1 MSFIKAKDLDKIK
14 KSSFDFSSNDLIKD
28 LLFTGYNYVGEFAG
42 EIFDGSTQQLFK
54 NMENVDGNII
64 SHDKEYFLWVSN
76 KWNKLYEIDTANTK
90 GFITNNISPYSYE
103 NVNFIDGT
111 INYSYYESTN

>member
-1 MSFIKAKDLDKIK
+1 MSFIKAKDLDNIK
-14 KSSFDFSSNDLIKD
+14 RSPFDFSSIDISKD
-28 LLFTGYNYVGEFAG
+28 ILSTGYYNYVGEFTG

-64 SHDKEYFLWVSN
+64 SHDKEYFLWASN

-111 INYSYYESTN
+111 INY